1 MGLTQG
7 DIQILTPILVYVQWT
22 RTAKSLG
29 CVLESMGIK
38 FVYYNRMANKKQK
51 ARALDEFTNN
61 GEIKILVR
69 SIFNEKALSGLT
81 TRRYPL

>member
-1 MGLTQG
+1 
-7 DIQILTPILVYVQWT
+7 
-22 RTAKSLG
+22 
-29 CVLESMGIK
+29 MGIK

-51 ARALDEFTNN
+51 ARAFDEFTNN
-61 GEIKILVR
+61 GETKILVR